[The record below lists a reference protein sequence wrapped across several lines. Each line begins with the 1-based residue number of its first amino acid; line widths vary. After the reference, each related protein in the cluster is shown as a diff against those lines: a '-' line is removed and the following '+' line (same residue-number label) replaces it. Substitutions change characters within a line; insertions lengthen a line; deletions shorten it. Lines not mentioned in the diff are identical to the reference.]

1 VAAGAVGLVSWLTT
15 LSAIA
20 DADAGTGPEG
30 LLLLAY
36 PSSDVLLMCSP
47 SC

>member
-1 VAAGAVGLVSWLTT
+1 MAAGAVGLVSWLTT

-20 DADAGTGPEG
+20 DVDAGTGPEG
-30 LLLLAY
+30 LLLAY
-36 PSSDVLLMCSP
+36 PDSDVLLMCSP